1 MLWEEDKVIALGAI
15 PSSILM
21 RTPLI
26 GHNNLIYLYGIS
38 WSNRLYLQDI
48 RNVNSLQ
55 QYIYI
60 YIYIASKLLLKYLE
74 FIATNF
80 FIASNLLL

>member
-1 MLWEEDKVIALGAI
+1 MLWEENKVIALGAI
-15 PSSILM
+15 PSSIQM

-60 YIYIASKLLLKYLE
+60 YIASKLLLKYLE

>member
-1 MLWEEDKVIALGAI
+1 MLWEENKVIALGAI

-48 RNVNSLQ
+48 RNVNSL
-55 QYIYI
+55 
-60 YIYIASKLLLKYLE
+60 LLKYLE
-74 FIATNF
+74 FIATNS
-80 FIASNLLL
+80 FIASNLLP